1 MVIFHQS
8 DQRIGVSKMY
18 KVGVGVDF
26 CPLLSLSNY
35 FTMIS
40 AALRASVKRSTL
52 RATRPSALTSTVRQ
66 YSSAPSH
73 GATAS
78 QSSATPWAIGSL
90 LVFGPILFQL
100 TAPPPKEKKHEQHQH
115 APVVQ
120 PTPVNTT
127 TTDPAEQSP
136 VPVAATA
143 AKKVQ
148 KPYVLIGAG
157 TASFAAAQAIKESDP
172 EANVSQRRW

>member
-1 MVIFHQS
+1 
-8 DQRIGVSKMY
+8 MY